1 MHAGARNTCC
11 NDSCL
16 KLQVHAMSKLE
27 SILQQQNFL
36 FLDGG
41 LATELEAR
49 GASLQDPLWSAK
61 VLLEQPEL
69 IRQVHLDYFLAGA
82 DVAITASY
90 QASFEGLGRRG
101 FSRQKARE
109 LMQLS
114 VRLAREAREQFWD
127 VENNRRGRVF
137 PLVAASVG
145 PYGAFLADGSE
156 YKGRYGLSV
165 RELMDWHR
173 PRLETLLDAAPDLL
187 AFETI
192 PCPEEAEALLRLLEE
207 CPGAT
212 AWLSFSCRDASRLS
226 QGEPFSEGVRLANGS
241 PQAEAVGLNCTAP
254 WFVTALLQEARKHT
268 EKPLLAYPNSGEIW
282 DTGRHCWI
290 SGSHE
295 QGFGK
300 LPLEWARAGA
310 RLIGGCCRT
319 GPEDIKAMKALLSG
333 EQFEF

>member
-1 MHAGARNTCC
+1 MN
-11 NDSCL
+11 
-16 KLQVHAMSKLE
+16 KLE
-27 SILQQQNFL
+27 NLLQQQRIL

-82 DVAITASY
+82 DVAVTASY

-101 FSRQKARE
+101 LSRQKARE

-114 VRLAREAREQFWD
+114 VRLAGEARRRFWD
-127 VENNRRGRVF
+127 VENNRQGRLF

-156 YKGRYGLSV
+156 YRGRYGLGV

-173 PRLETLLDAAPDLL
+173 PRLEALLDACPDLL

-207 CPGAT
+207 YPGAT

-226 QGEPFSEGVRLANGS
+226 QGEPFSEGVRLVNGS
-241 PQAEAVGLNCTAP
+241 PQAVAAGLNCTAP
-254 WFVTALLQEARKHT
+254 RYVTALLQEAKKHT
-268 EKPLLAYPNSGEIW
+268 KKPLLAYPNSGESW
-282 DTGRHCWI
+282 DAAHHCWM

-295 QGFGK
+295 QGFGE
-300 LPLEWARAGA
+300 LPLEWVRAGA

-319 GPEDIKAMKALLSG
+319 RPGDIKAMKALLSG